1 MQQRGRAVSELRRPR
16 YERLETWLEG
26 VTGIAA
32 AVTASEPLTAL
43 LDLIAATACKLM
55 DYDFCAVLLA
65 DDARSVLTV
74 GGSCGLS
81 RDYGAKIAVSHPIR
95 LGPSRTIDGPSSRAF
110 HTRAAVA
117 VEAADRDP
125 TFRPWIGLAYEQG
138 YRSMLCVPLL
148 VNGEPVGT
156 INCYLSRPHHFDA
169 AEVHLLTALA
179 GQAAIALETARL
191 RDHERDTIRNLQE
204 LNASLRQQHALLE
217 KAEAIHQR
225 LTAVALRAG
234 GIQAVAEALAELVA
248 RPVLIEDPALKALA
262 SVGYGGVT
270 VQAPSE
276 AERGAEVDHGR
287 PQGVVQPQNLTELP
301 AHQQSAAVKVWVSAP
316 VLLDTEL
323 VARIWLPARLAE
335 LTELDRRAVE
345 HAVIVCGLE
354 LLRERT
360 AREVEWRLRG
370 DLLAELLSHPADEQA
385 TLRERALNEGHDL
398 SQPHVLLV
406 SRLDESRSSQTPAVR
421 ATQVSRLLGLVRS
434 LSTPDRRLLVTRDRE
449 HVIVL
454 WPQGAGDTDPAEP
467 YRAARRIRIDVE
479 RALAGESASVVVSVP
494 YTDPADYAAA
504 FRVGKGA
511 LQLARVQGRR
521 NTTVTLE
528 DLGLY
533 GLLLQLDDTAELS
546 RFADR
551 TLALLR
557 NHDRRRGAALVPT
570 LRAYLSN
577 GQDRSATAAELHLHP
592 NTVGLRLKRIETV
605 LGLSLQS
612 PQALMQVTAALMV
625 DDVLAS
631 RR

>member
-1 MQQRGRAVSELRRPR
+1 MQQRVGTVSELRRPR

-81 RDYGAKIAVSHPIR
+81 LDYGAKIAVSHPIR
-95 LGPSRTIDGPSSRAF
+95 LGSGRTIDGPSSRAF
-110 HTRAAVA
+110 HTRTAVA

-125 TFRPWIGLAYEQG
+125 TFRPWIGLAHEQG

-156 INCYLSRPHHFDA
+156 INCYLARPHHFDA

-191 RDHERDTIRNLQE
+191 RDHERDTIHDLQQ

-248 RPVLIEDPALKALA
+248 RPVLIEDTALKTLA
-262 SVGYGGVT
+262 SVGYRGAT
-270 VQAPSE
+270 MRAPSE
-276 AERGAEVDHGR
+276 AERGVEVHDGR
-287 PQGVVQPQNLTELP
+287 PRGVVQPQDLTELP
-301 AHQQSAAVKVWVSAP
+301 VHQQSAAVKAWVSAP
-316 VLLDTEL
+316 VLLDAEL

-360 AREVEWRLRG
+360 ARDVEWRLRG
-370 DLLAELLSHPADEQA
+370 DLLAELLSHRPAEQS
-385 TLRERALNEGHDL
+385 TVRERALSEGHDL

-406 SRLDESRSSQTPAVR
+406 GRLDESRSSQTPAAR

-454 WPQGAGDTDPAEP
+454 WPQGAGDTDADP
-467 YRAARRIRIDVE
+467 YRAARRIRLDVE
-479 RALAGESASVVVSVP
+479 RALAGESASVAVSVP
-494 YTDPADYAAA
+494 CSDPADYAAA

-511 LQLARVQGRR
+511 LQLAQVQGRR
-521 NTTVTLE
+521 DTTVTLE

-557 NHDRRRGAALVPT
+557 DHDRRRGAALVAT
-570 LRAYLSN
+570 LRAYLSS

-631 RR
+631 RM